1 MPKFRQYLKELYA
14 ADNGPKTLEELERSL
29 TYPAGRPE
37 EDDEWDV
44 EYEEYGAT
52 PEDVTNFDPD
62 AEDVYGPEKPLPSQ
76 PKPQPAGASE
86 DTAASASS
94 PSMATIFRASPR
106 Y

>member
-14 ADNGPKTLEELERSL
+14 ADKGPKTLEELERSL

-52 PEDVTNFDPD
+52 PEDVTNIDPD
-62 AEDVYGPEKPLPSQ
+62 DEDVYGPEKPLPSQ
-76 PKPQPAGASE
+76 PNPQPAGWG
-86 DTAASASS
+86 SS
-94 PSMATIFRASPR
+94 TSTGLLSCRGATHRPVVML
-106 Y
+106 